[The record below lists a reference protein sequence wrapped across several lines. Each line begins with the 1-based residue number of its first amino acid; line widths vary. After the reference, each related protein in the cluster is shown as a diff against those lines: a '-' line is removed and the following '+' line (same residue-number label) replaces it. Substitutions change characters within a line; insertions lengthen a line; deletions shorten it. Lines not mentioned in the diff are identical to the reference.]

1 MTRLVLLLAL
11 VATACGPL
19 PAHMGGRERTR
30 SHRHEARPQEAP
42 PAAPQEQPAK
52 DPSGRTVRRSDPN
65 EKPRPSA
72 QRKAACE
79 EMLPLVQRIAPNY
92 GLPPLLVLGLI
103 KVESGFNPRIV
114 SRAGAK
120 GLMQV
125 MPRTAQ
131 HMKCDGDLFDPATN
145 IDCGCRVL
153 QTYLKRYD
161 GDVIFGLA
169 AYNAGPGNVNMAAK
183 NKLSPFNLSYPERV
197 LRWQKLF
204 EENGC
209 M

>member
-1 MTRLVLLLAL
+1 
-11 VATACGPL
+11 
-19 PAHMGGRERTR
+19 
-30 SHRHEARPQEAP
+30 
-42 PAAPQEQPAK
+42 
-52 DPSGRTVRRSDPN
+52 VRRSDPS

-79 EMLPLVQRIAPNY
+79 ELRPLVERIAPTF

-114 SRAGAK
+114 SRAGAR

-131 HMKCDGDLFDPATN
+131 HMKCTGDLFDPATN

-169 AYNAGPGNVNMAAK
+169 AYNAGPGNVNQAAK